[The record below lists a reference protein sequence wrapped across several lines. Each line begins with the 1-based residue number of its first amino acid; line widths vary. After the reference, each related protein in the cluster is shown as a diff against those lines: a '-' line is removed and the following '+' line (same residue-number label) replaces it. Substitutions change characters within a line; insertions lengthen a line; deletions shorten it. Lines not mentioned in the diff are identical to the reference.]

1 MNTNIFAD
9 AEEFYSRTG
18 CNREERL
25 ELRKNSRGEADV
37 IVCEQQVIRNT
48 FIHENQIIGNQL
60 NNEDW
65 SDKEKTQRKMCM
77 KLNLSDSMRSE
88 HQFGSELSTPTDQ
101 IRRKSVESQR
111 KSSLD
116 GGAINSNRK
125 TPSSIPR
132 QLIGET
138 FSPSPSLARSPAMH
152 EGFRAQDW
160 RVERTP
166 INTPDANMVTKRLPL
181 LSDDEDDQGETD
193 SVNTETDPIS
203 KGSGTSSFLPSSVDI
218 SESKTGSSIPE
229 KDNSSTKMHLCSS
242 SMSGGDA
249 AGCRLTASESQNV
262 NVNREIQGF
271 EMQQHSE
278 QSILR
283 EEESLVQDVEEDASL
298 PAAFVQPPADFA
310 DSPIRSPPQPLQT
323 QQSSVQSVEQD
334 TEDDEVLKF
343 EQVADIDNDPSV
355 SSQGHEQSSKSKCGN
370 RENFTLKESY
380 HHPELVVCQR
390 QGISYFKRL
399 PHSKNKLS

>member
-9 AEEFYSRTG
+9 AEEFYSG
-18 CNREERL
+18 NGSHREERL

-48 FIHENQIIGNQL
+48 FIQEKQIIGNQL

-65 SDKEKTQRKMCM
+65 SDIEKTQRKMCL
-77 KLNLSDSMRSE
+77 KLNLTDNMKSE
-88 HQFGSELSTPTDQ
+88 QFGSELSTPTDQ
-101 IRRKSVESQR
+101 TRRKSVESQR

-138 FSPSPSLARSPAMH
+138 FSPSPTLARSPAMH
-152 EGFRAQDW
+152 EGFRAKDW

-166 INTPDANMVTKRLPL
+166 INTPEANIVTNRLPL
-181 LSDDEDDQGETD
+181 LSDDEDDEEPGETD

-242 SMSGGDA
+242 SMSGDA
-249 AGCRLTASESQNV
+249 AGCRLTASESPNV
-262 NVNREIQGF
+262 NVSREIQGF

-283 EEESLVQDVEEDASL
+283 VERSSSQDERPFVEDDTSL
-298 PAAFVQPPADFA
+298 PAAVVQPPADFA
-310 DSPIRSPPQPLQT
+310 DSPIRSPPQKLQT
-323 QQSSVQSVEQD
+323 QQSSIQSTPHE
-334 TEDDEVLKF
+334 TEDEEVLTF
-343 EQVADIDNDPSV
+343 EQVADIDNNPPA
-355 SSQGHEQSSKSKCGN
+355 SSQGHEPSSKSKCGS

-390 QGISYFKRL
+390 QGIAYFK
-399 PHSKNKLS
+399 KD